1 MPAPEDEVE
10 IIEEVIEEDAKQP
23 NFLIPVFILF
33 SPLAICGLALF
44 GSVLFCGNSVGGIF
58 NGVQN
63 VLASIGNIF
72 SIDLFPNSTVVS
84 SAPSIV
90 ERIKPLGQLVTTRV
104 ELANSRIEISTR
116 YGIGNVCNIG
126 ALHSAQGAIE
136 AGVSLEEFSPEN
148 IIYDEPTETYIIRL
162 SQPTVTS
169 CQLDPM
175 QIIKYYEWGA
185 TVACPANW
193 DEMRLLAS
201 YEAVNRFR
209 DRAIE
214 EDIIG
219 RAEQQA
225 DLILS
230 NFISSITGKAVR
242 IEFIQPEISLGLPS
256 SCEPEPPTGWRFDDT
271 DQRWVKD

>member
-10 IIEEVIEEDAKQP
+10 VIEEVVVEGKSP
-23 NFLIPVFILF
+23 NWGCLLIAF
-33 SPLAICGLALF
+33 SPMAICGLALL
-44 GSVLFCGNSVGGIF
+44 GSVLFCGNTVGGIF
-58 NGVQN
+58 GGVQN
-63 VLASIGNIF
+63 VFASLANIF
-72 SIDLFPNSTVVS
+72 NLDLFPSTTTVN

-90 ERIKPLGQLVTTRV
+90 QRVKPLGQLVTTRV

-116 YGIGNVCNIG
+116 YGIGNVCYIG

-136 AGVSLEEFSPEN
+136 AGVNLEGFSPEN
-148 IIYDEPTETYIIRL
+148 ISYDETSETYILRI
-162 SQPTVTS
+162 QKPTITG

-175 QIIKYYEWGA
+175 QIIKYFDWGA

-193 DEMRLLAS
+193 DEIRLLAS
-201 YEAVNRFR
+201 YEAVNKFR

-230 NFISSITGKAVR
+230 NFVSSITGKPAI
-242 IEFIQPEISLGLPS
+242 IEFIEPETPLALPS
-256 SCEPEPPTGWRFDDT
+256 SCEPEPPNGWRYEEDNK
-271 DQRWVKD
+271 QWVKD